1 MKKRRFLGRI
11 RVPTLLARAAA
22 FSFKSQL
29 LTVWLGLCALGF
41 VVGLGARPDPHAV
54 PYEEL
59 FENMRVASFRDSP
72 SDTVARFVV
81 VLASRGRVFR
91 QYDVDSRRF
100 LAPVQGRDYQRMIS
114 GTRYPPLRVRGHVDR
129 GMWLEVPDS
138 TRPSLLPDE
147 FEELYRTTLD
157 YVRPVS
163 IVTNVLSTLSGY
175 SIGYRLATWN
185 SSLSNPGVQER
196 VLATPGIGRAIARE
210 AWKRVLLEPVVAVQD
225 RDAARFAAASATERI
240 YTNFFRLAVNDSDG
254 FIPAEAARLDSAGCA
269 PEARA
274 MLAFA
279 RAARCAASDTCDLT
293 SADFAAVESWALL
306 LDRHGHWSYRSTPAS
321 AAERLRYVGTLA
333 WYGIAPEAG
342 GGHRLWV
349 GPRLLVQAGDTQGYV
364 SDEIPYL
371 PAGCPVAW
379 KPWLRGDASHP
390 SGNAW
395 TAQWLA
401 ESRQIA
407 PLVNFAMGVARSV
420 RGEGRREAVAAG
432 EDGDEPPSDASTQAP
447 TPSPAAA
454 TPAPS
459 RPPAAAARLAADTSW
474 IDSTWV
480 LGSVGARGDSSA
492 QAPPR
497 ADSASVT
504 PGSPPRPARVLRANM
519 TGPNP

>member
-1 MKKRRFLGRI
+1 M
-11 RVPTLLARAAA
+11 PALLVRAAA
-22 FSFKSQL
+22 FSFKSHL

-41 VVGLGARPDPHAV
+41 VVGLEARPDARAL

-59 FENMRVASFRDSP
+59 FENMSVASFRDAP
-72 SDTVARFVV
+72 SDTAARFVV
-81 VLASRGRVFR
+81 ELASRGRVFR
-91 QYDVDSRRF
+91 RYDVDARRF
-100 LAPVQGRDYQRMIS
+100 LAPVQGRDYQRMIG
-114 GTRYPPLRVRGHVDR
+114 GTRYPALRVRGHVDR

-138 TRPSLLPDE
+138 TRAALLPDE

-163 IVTNVLSTLSGY
+163 IVTNVLSTLTGY

-185 SSLSNPGVQER
+185 ASLSNPGVQER

-210 AWKRVLLEPVVAVQD
+210 AWKRVLLEPVIAVQD
-225 RDAARFAAASATERI
+225 RDAARFATASTTERI
-240 YTNFFRLAVNDSDG
+240 YTNFFRLAVNDSNG
-254 FIPAEAARLDSAGCA
+254 FIPAEAARLDSSGCA

-279 RAARCAASDTCDLT
+279 RAARCAAADTCDLT

-306 LDRHGHWSYRSTPAS
+306 LDRHGHWAYRSIPAS
-321 AAERLRYVGTLA
+321 AGERLRYIGTLA

-342 GGHRLWV
+342 GGRRLWV

-364 SDEIPYL
+364 SDEIPCL

-379 KPWLRGDASHP
+379 KAWLRGDASHP

-407 PLVNFAMGVARSV
+407 PLVNIAMGIARAA
-420 RGEGRREAVAAG
+420 RGGERPEAVASGGDA
-432 EDGDEPPSDASTQAP
+432 DEPAPAASTQAP
-447 TPSPAAA
+447 AGSPAPPK
-454 TPAPS
+454 PAPA
-459 RPPAAAARLAADTSW
+459 RAPTAPARLAADTSW
-474 IDSTWV
+474 IDSTWG
-480 LGSVGARGDSSA
+480 LGPLGARVDSSA
-492 QAPPR
+492 LAPPR
-497 ADSASVT
+497 SASDSAAPV
-504 PGSPPRPARVLRANM
+504 SPPPPARVLRANM